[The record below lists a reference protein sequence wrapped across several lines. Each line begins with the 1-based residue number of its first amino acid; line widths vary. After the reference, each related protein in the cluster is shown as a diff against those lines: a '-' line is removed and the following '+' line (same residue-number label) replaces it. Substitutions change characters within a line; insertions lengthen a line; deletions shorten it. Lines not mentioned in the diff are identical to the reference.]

1 MPTLTGW
8 VGGQDALRMER
19 QTDDEVVEEVM
30 ANLRA
35 MFPDIK
41 KPDDVIVTRWGR
53 EKHVLGAYSFPS
65 PGQDFYQDIETL
77 AQTIG
82 KLYFAG
88 EATTNDGW
96 ATTFGAW
103 DTGEKAGKRMAR
115 RINEENGSTA
125 ATGQGKG

>member
-1 MPTLTGW
+1 
-8 VGGQDALRMER
+8 MER

-41 KPDDVIVTRWGR
+41 NPDDVIVTRWGR

-82 KLYFAG
+82 KLHFAG

-96 ATTFGAW
+96 ATVSLLMSSF
-103 DTGEKAGKRMAR
+103 DNLPQLNVILLVEF
-115 RINEENGSTA
+115 SFSLSPLSCFF
-125 ATGQGKG
+125 